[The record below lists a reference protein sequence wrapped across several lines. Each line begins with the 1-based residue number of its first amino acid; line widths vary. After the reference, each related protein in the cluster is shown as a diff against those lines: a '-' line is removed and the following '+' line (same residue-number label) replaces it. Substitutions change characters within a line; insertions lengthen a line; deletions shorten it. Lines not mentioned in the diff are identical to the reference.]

1 MMFVTKLVAALSF
14 LCLGTSGE
22 KFQLKLEPAP
32 DFHLATDCCADEPI
46 FYVRVADSTTV
57 CENQT
62 FPWQDEPETVCAGN
76 FPLNLGLYDGMEI
89 TFQAPEGEE
98 IIIQS
103 DENNRVEFQFQAKAD
118 CDSASEEYTEL
129 DGSNVTK
136 SFIGSDVDSLETL
149 WNPDQSGVELAAC
162 ELFVTFQIGG
172 DDDTPSFTAQGS
184 KMIWSFEYDP
194 SFFEDSTLE
203 YSYDTRGYTW
213 IRTPFDNAL
222 VDSPT
227 RSLPPTTSPPPTT
240 SGGRINS
247 VTAVVLV
254 MLCIT
259 SVFV

>member
-14 LCLGTSGE
+14 LCLETTGE

-32 DFHLATDCCADEPI
+32 DFHLATGCCADEPI

-62 FPWQDEPETVCAGN
+62 FPVARRSRDCLWRKLFLESWSLRWNRNHVS
-76 FPLNLGLYDGMEI
+76 I
-89 TFQAPEGEE
+89 TRGRGDYHSIGRKQTCR
-98 IIIQS
+98 ISVSSQS
-103 DENNRVEFQFQAKAD
+103 RLRF
-118 CDSASEEYTEL
+118 CLPEEYTGL
-129 DGSNVTK
+129 DGSNVIK

-172 DDDTPSFTAQGS
+172 DDDTRSFTAQGS

-194 SFFEDSTLE
+194 SLFEDSTLE
-203 YSYDTRGYTW
+203 YSYGTRGYTW

-222 VDSPT
+222 VDAPPP
-227 RSLPPTTSPPPTT
+227 SLPPTSSPLLLLQQVEDAL
-240 SGGRINS
+240 I
-247 VTAVVLV
+247 VL
-254 MLCIT
+254 LLLF
-259 SVFV
+259 S